1 MEHVAIDDVD
11 HPPTISPA
19 DVVRVLG
26 PELGTTDVAVNHFE
40 LEPGNQF
47 GFDYHR
53 HGDQEEVF
61 VVLAGTATFRT
72 EDGDVEVGAGE
83 AIRFGPGELQLGRNE
98 GPERVVALAIGAPRD
113 STAIEYYRP
122 CPACDED
129 TVQDLTVDAAAGT
142 LRITCTQCGEV
153 VETLRPT
160 A

>member
-1 MEHVAIDDVD
+1 MERVAIDDVD

-19 DVVRVLG
+19 DVVRPLG
-26 PELGTTDVAVNHFE
+26 PALGTTDVAVNHFE
-40 LEPGNQF
+40 LAPGNQF

-83 AIRFGPGELQLGRNE
+83 AVRFAPGELQLGRNE

-113 STAIEYYRP
+113 STAIQYYRP
-122 CPACDED
+122 CPACGED
-129 TVQDLTVDAAAGT
+129 TVQDLTVD
-142 LRITCTQCGEV
+142 RDPGEV
-153 VETLRPT
+153 VIRCTRCDDVVERLRPR